1 MSRTMSVNVMAQL
14 NMDGKT
20 RRCEKRKTGFKG
32 SELYNLILNI
42 VTEEFKCTEADVRK
56 KITNILK
63 YAPDRHGGGGRGGG
77 GRKC

>member
-63 YAPDRHGGGGRGGG
+63 YAPDRRGGG
-77 GRKC
+77 GRNKKK